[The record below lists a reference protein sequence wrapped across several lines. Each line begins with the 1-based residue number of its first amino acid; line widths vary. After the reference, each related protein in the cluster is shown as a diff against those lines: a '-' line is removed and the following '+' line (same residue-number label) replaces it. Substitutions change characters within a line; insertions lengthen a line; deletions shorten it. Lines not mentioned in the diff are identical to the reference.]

1 MASHDGRRTGGLN
14 VQTIVRVATI
24 ALAVTAVVKELRTP
38 RDERTWNG
46 TVAGFVPY
54 DFRMPTAERFM
65 ERVWNPDG
73 SRLVNPRVFGVGWTL
88 NIGKVVGMIQERIAA
103 RQE

>member
-14 VQTIVRVATI
+14 LQNIVRLVSI

-38 RDERTWNG
+38 RDERQWNG

-54 DFRMPTAERFM
+54 DFRMPTSERFL

-73 SRLVNPRVFGVGWTL
+73 PHLVNPRVFGVGWTL
-88 NIGKVVGMIQERIAA
+88 NIGKVVGMIQERLAD
-103 RQE
+103 RQH